1 MRSGLRAPGWAWAR
15 LAGGLLLLVAAA
27 GCNERDRLTFPTPG
41 GPGSDGPVTIIDVP
55 AGDTTVGDT
64 LNFFLTGY
72 TTDDDGVDTVYF
84 ELDGGISDFQPF
96 IGSTDSVRFGLPI
109 TTLGQA
115 GEFITVRVFGTDER
129 GNRGDTAIRVI
140 TVE

>member
-15 LAGGLLLLVAAA
+15 LAGCLALTAAA
-27 GCNERDRLTFPTPG
+27 ACNERDRLTFPTPG
-41 GPGSDGPVTIIDVP
+41 GPGGDGPATVIDVP

-64 LNFFLTGY
+64 LPLFVTGY
-72 TTDDDGVDTVYF
+72 TTDEDGVDTVYF
-84 ELDGGISDFQPF
+84 EIDGGVSNFQPF
-96 IGSTDSVRFGLPI
+96 VGSSDSVRFGLPL
-109 TTLGQA
+109 TTAGQA